1 MNTIDHRHVEIALS
15 RVGGHDFEQ
24 FINALLAATTGVEY
38 VPLGGVH
45 DGGAD
50 GLFGSGIYRA
60 KPPEGTVTSDSF
72 LQASIQADH
81 RQKIRDTVNRLRESG
96 RDPRMLTYVTPQ
108 SVKLLD
114 QDEVDMMRQTGA
126 FVRIRDGKWIIAHIN
141 HSPAT
146 IEAFNSYL
154 RKELDF
160 LQSLGQS
167 TPSARAP
174 HVDARTVCVF
184 LRQQVERR
192 SGEEPLIEP
201 ILDGLIL
208 WALEGTDPD
217 KGRLASLQE
226 ILSKIESVLPSAK
239 HYVDPSLEDR
249 LRQMSSKTNPGGRE
263 VRIYMKD
270 GLYCLP
276 YETRKLVSEEKI
288 EDESLRARALSR
300 LEERV
305 QELDDIQTSPRMA
318 AEVAL
323 RAIEL
328 TFETRGLELA
338 AFLEQKIGDPAD
350 LSIAD
355 CVEKAIDERANSG
368 TDVRQLR
375 AGALEALSGAFY
387 RSTEEERSFFSKLC
401 RTYSLLFSLQV
412 EPRIVKYFEHMTANF
427 VLLVG
432 TDILVRAL
440 SERYL
445 RSEDQ
450 MTCNLLKMLREAG
463 ASLILTQPVAEE
475 VHKHVEG
482 CDYEFQNYFAA
493 AEAFVTLEIARNAP
507 KMLVRSYFY
516 ARLSPADGVEGP
528 RSWSEFIH
536 QICDM
541 RALHSRQHGREQITD
556 YLLEKFDL
564 EYVTTEELTQYS
576 TEEGIEEL
584 ADQLALQRGGPRVLA
599 VNDLKMAF
607 GVYDKRKDMG
617 ERRRGNPYGYRT
629 WWLTQEMAVRRVTR
643 ELVERHGAEYIMRP
657 EFLVDFMALSPTTT
671 DVRDAYERVFPT
683 VLGIRLSNRVREED
697 FHAVL
702 REFKKMQET
711 DEARARVMLR
721 HYSDRLKS
729 DPSLMRARPDTHGN
743 WD

>member
-1 MNTIDHRHVEIALS
+1 MKTIDHRLVEIALS
-15 RVGGHDFEQ
+15 RVGGSDFER
-24 FINALLAATTGVEY
+24 FVNALLAATTGVEY

-50 GLFGSGIYRA
+50 GFFSSGVYRA
-60 KPPEGTVTSDSF
+60 RPAEGEVISDSF

-81 RQKIRDTVNRLRESG
+81 RRKIRDTVKRLRESG
-96 RDPRMLTYVTPQ
+96 RHPRMLTYVTAQ

-114 QDEVDMMRQTGA
+114 QDEVDMTSETGA
-126 FVRIRDGKWIIAHIN
+126 FVRIRDGKWIVAQIN

-146 IEAFNSYL
+146 ITAFNSYL

-160 LQSLGQS
+160 LQNLGEATS
-167 TPSARAP
+167 TAGESQ
-174 HVDARTVCVF
+174 VDARTICVF
-184 LRQQVERR
+184 LRQRVERR
-192 SGEEPLIEP
+192 SGDEALIEP

-208 WALEGTDPD
+208 WALEETDPD
-217 KGRLASLQE
+217 KGRLASLEE
-226 ILSKIESVLPSAK
+226 IISRIESVLPSAK

-249 LRQMSSKTNPGGRE
+249 LRKLSSKTNPGGRE

-276 YETRKLVSEEKI
+276 YETRKLVAQEKI

-305 QELDDIQTSPRMA
+305 QGMEGIRTSPRLA

-338 AFLEQKIGDPAD
+338 AFLEQRIGDPAE

-355 CVEKAIDERANSG
+355 CVDTAIDEQATAD
-368 TDVRQLR
+368 TDVAQLR
-375 AGALEALSGAFY
+375 AAALDTLSGAFY
-387 RSTEEERSFFSKLC
+387 RSTEEERLFFSKLC

-412 EPRIVKYFEHMTANF
+412 EPRVVRYFEQMTANF

-445 RSEDQ
+445 RNEDR
-450 MTCNLLKMLREAG
+450 MTCNLLGMLREAG
-463 ASLILTQPVAEE
+463 ADLILTQAVAEE
-475 VHKHVEG
+475 VHTHVEG

-493 AEAFVTLEIARNAP
+493 AEPFVTLEIARNAP

-516 ARLSPADGVEGP
+516 ARLSPAEGVGGP
-528 RSWSEFIH
+528 RNWGEFIH
-536 QICDM
+536 QVCDM
-541 RALHSRQHGREQITD
+541 NALHSMQGREQIRE
-556 YLLEKFDL
+556 YLIEKFGL

-576 TEEGIEEL
+576 KKGEIEEL
-584 ADQLALQRGGPRVLA
+584 ADALELQRTGPRVLA
-599 VNDLKMAF
+599 VNDVRMAV
-607 GVYDKRKDMG
+607 GVYDKRREMG
-617 ERRRGNPYGYRT
+617 EERHGNPYGYRT
-629 WWLTQEMAVRRVTR
+629 WWLTQETAVRRVTR

-657 EFLVDFMALSPTTT
+657 EFLVDFMALSPTTS
-671 DVRDAYERVFPT
+671 DVRDAYDRVFPT
-683 VLGIRLSNRVREED
+683 VLGIRLANRVREED
-697 FHAVL
+697 FHGVL
-702 REFKKMQET
+702 KEFQRMQET

-721 HYSDRLKS
+721 RYSDRLKS
-729 DPSLMRARPDTHGN
+729 DFSLLRSRGGTSAS
-743 WD
+743 